1 MTVCDILKLGSIEL
15 ITKTKQVLFPLNQEI
30 IQNINDMRDTL
41 LSIPNSA
48 GLAAN
53 QIGIDKQIIMYRIP
67 EERVNCDEEYFDE
80 PIILINP
87 TIDIYSNEQ
96 EDGWEGCL
104 SIPSLRAIVPRYKEI
119 HVSGFDY
126 NGVLYE
132 KDVKGFYSRNLQH
145 EIDHL
150 NGITIFER
158 ILNKKMISFK
168 SELNNGILDLNKFT
182 IQNSMGDIP

>member
-1 MTVCDILKLGSIEL
+1 MV
-15 ITKTKQVLFPLNQEI
+15 
-30 IQNINDMRDTL
+30 
-41 LSIPNSA
+41 
-48 GLAAN
+48 
-53 QIGIDKQIIMYRIP
+53 Y
-67 EERVNCDEEYFDE
+67 
-80 PIILINP
+80 
-87 TIDIYSNEQ
+87 
-96 EDGWEGCL
+96 
-104 SIPSLRAIVPRYKEI
+104 
-119 HVSGFDY
+119 
-126 NGVLYE
+126 YE